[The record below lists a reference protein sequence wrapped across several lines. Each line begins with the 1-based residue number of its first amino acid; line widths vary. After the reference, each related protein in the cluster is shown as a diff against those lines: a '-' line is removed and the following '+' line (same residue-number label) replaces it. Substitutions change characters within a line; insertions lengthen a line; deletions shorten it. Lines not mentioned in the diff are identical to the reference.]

1 MRSRFL
7 LAAAA
12 VLIPP
17 LLAPAR
23 ASGQPFADPGTG
35 VGALGFYARTP
46 DATRGT
52 FVVGAH
58 ALTRLTGALAVE
70 LFAGYRSDR
79 YTEGTKSLR
88 VQQIPVQLSALA
100 YLLPNLRV
108 QPYLLG
114 GVGYYRISA
123 TETRE
128 DPDGAVTEN
137 HSIENKFAFHA
148 GAGVDI
154 RVARAL
160 SLRVEGRYVFLGV
173 DAVTNLGPSGKNANS
188 WQAGGGFN
196 IYF

>member
-1 MRSRFL
+1 MRPRLL

-12 VLIPP
+12 LLIPP
-17 LLAPAR
+17 LLTPAR

-35 VGALGFYARTP
+35 AGLLGFVSRTP
-46 DATRGT
+46 DASGST
-52 FVVGAH
+52 FLGGAH
-58 ALTRLTGALAVE
+58 VLTRFTGVLGVE
-70 LFAGYRSDR
+70 LFAGYRNDK
-79 YTEGTKSLR
+79 YVEGSASLR
-88 VQQIPVQLSALA
+88 VQQFPVQLSALA
-100 YLLPNLRV
+100 YLSPNLRV

-123 TETRE
+123 TKE
-128 DPDGAVTEN
+128 DPNAVPAED

-196 IYF
+196 VYF

>member
-1 MRSRFL
+1 MRPRLL

-12 VLIPP
+12 LLIPP
-17 LLAPAR
+17 LLTPAR

-35 VGALGFYARTP
+35 AGLLGFVSRTP
-46 DATRGT
+46 DASGST
-52 FVVGAH
+52 FLGGAH
-58 ALTRLTGALAVE
+58 VLTRFTGVLGVE
-70 LFAGYRSDR
+70 LFAGYRNDK
-79 YTEGTKSLR
+79 YVEGSASLR
-88 VQQIPVQLSALA
+88 VQQFPVQLSALA

-123 TETRE
+123 TIE
-128 DPDGAVTEN
+128 DPNVVPAED

-154 RVARAL
+154 RIARAL
-160 SLRVEGRYVFLGV
+160 SLRVEGRYVFLDV
-173 DAVTNLGPSGKNANS
+173 DAVSNFGQPGKNANS

-196 IYF
+196 VYF